1 MRYSERLSVELS
13 NVGVR
18 GRLRARILAEI
29 ADHLACDPD
38 ADMGPPAQLARQFAD
53 ELGTSL
59 ARRAALVVFASLAAA
74 GSMFAAAFLS
84 NPGVIRSA
92 TETARPFS
100 DLAAALMVVAPQV
113 ALVSGLLAPVRA
125 ARSRGAS
132 VMARAEAAIV
142 VRRAGTGLV
151 AGLASM
157 GGFALLAVIIGN
169 RAPGSWVVL
178 TLSLSGAGAMALV
191 GATPALLAAARLR
204 PVAQG
209 AAGDLSDDLGVLMPG
224 RLRGRPW
231 SLALLVAAAVA
242 LVIALAGVVQSDPFD
257 GALRGLADGGA
268 CLLGFALLGR
278 FLGLR
283 S

>member
-1 MRYSERLSVELS
+1 MTYTERLSGELS

-18 GRLRARILAEI
+18 GRVRARILAEI

-38 ADMGPPAQLARQFAD
+38 ADMGPPDQLARQFAD

-59 ARRAALVVFASLAAA
+59 ARRAALVAFASLAAA

-92 TETARPFS
+92 TVTARPFS

-113 ALVSGLLAPVRA
+113 ALVSGLLAAVRA
-125 ARSRGAS
+125 ARRRGAS

-178 TLSLSGAGAMALV
+178 TLSLSGAGALALV

-209 AAGDLSDDLGVLMPG
+209 SAGDLSDDLGVLMPG

-231 SLALLVAAAVA
+231 SMALLVAGAVA